1 MPQHNAKET
10 WQVLL
15 VVIKILGVIT
25 PTWQEKFK
33 CPPFSCFEF
42 IWSKKR
48 RKYVKFKTLW
58 WPIFRKLQK
67 PLDILQS
74 LYLKLSLVG
83 SWARAEGRDLRFKEW
98 YDQYI
103 ISIYWSAATACSVG
117 YGDIHAHLVGEKA
130 LSAFIMIGG
139 VVFFGYIIASVTA
152 SLANADASRAM

>member
-1 MPQHNAKET
+1 MSTQCKRNLTSLASLAKKEKIRKI
-10 WQVLL
+10 QNI
-15 VVIKILGVIT
+15 VVTYFGNYRRVKT
-25 PTWQEKFK
+25 PFNLFT
-33 CPPFSCFEF
+33 P
-42 IWSKKR
+42 
-48 RKYVKFKTLW
+48 
-58 WPIFRKLQK
+58 
-67 PLDILQS
+67 
-74 LYLKLSLVG
+74 LYLKHSPVG

-130 LSAFIMIGG
+130 LSASIMIGG